1 MLKQTADACT
11 SLYSFSHLLLSPSMR
26 GRADHFPWRKHAP
39 PINELHRRT
48 APATC
53 MFTSTPA
60 LVSYRIN
67 LLLGNARSLLSIKV
81 HSSKIVAAEP
91 KDRSLVSITSF
102 TSTQSESVASKL
114 LCQPKPVQKT
124 KGFSSSAVTYFYL
137 HMQDVA
143 VQDQP

>member
-53 MFTSTPA
+53 ILIMLRKPF
-60 LVSYRIN
+60 
-67 LLLGNARSLLSIKV
+67 
-81 HSSKIVAAEP
+81 
-91 KDRSLVSITSF
+91 
-102 TSTQSESVASKL
+102 QSAFWIL
-114 LCQPKPVQKT
+114 
-124 KGFSSSAVTYFYL
+124 
-137 HMQDVA
+137 
-143 VQDQP
+143 

>member
-53 MFTSTPA
+53 
-60 LVSYRIN
+60 ICKKI
-67 LLLGNARSLLSIKV
+67 LLGKTIKHGYKFSV
-81 HSSKIVAAEP
+81 E
-91 KDRSLVSITSF
+91 
-102 TSTQSESVASKL
+102 TQSE
-114 LCQPKPVQKT
+114 
-124 KGFSSSAVTYFYL
+124 
-137 HMQDVA
+137 H
-143 VQDQP
+143 